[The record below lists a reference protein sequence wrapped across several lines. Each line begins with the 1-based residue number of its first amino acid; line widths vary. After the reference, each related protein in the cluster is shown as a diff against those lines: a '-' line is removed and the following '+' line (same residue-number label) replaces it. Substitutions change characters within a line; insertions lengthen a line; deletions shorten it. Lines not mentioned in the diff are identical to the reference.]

1 MLSIRNITKSFGS
14 FAVFRSVSFEVGQG
28 QYFVLLGASGVGKS
42 VLLETIAGLI
52 WPDAGRIFLD
62 GRDVTNEKIQRRK
75 FGLVFQNSALFP
87 HMTVYDNIAYP
98 LRCKGLKNSQI
109 QERVDQIAEDFAV
122 TGFLKR
128 RVQTLSGGQSQRI
141 SLARVVVREPQC
153 LLLDEPISSLDAKSR
168 PQIRALLR
176 KINRQGQTI
185 VHVTHDYTEAVSLG
199 THIAVMDAG
208 RIAQAGTVEEV
219 FQRPKSEF
227 IARFVGIRNF
237 FKGQLSTGRLTA
249 EKPAEWHGHPGR
261 VFTPQDALRRG
272 FKHVP
277 HLRQF
282 VTDGLGLS
290 VMTDSAA
297 GIGFVIVRSE
307 DVTICSA
314 AMNAHTSARNNF
326 EGTIVDIIPAATGI
340 EVMIDVGA
348 GKPVEVAA
356 MISAESVKALELH
369 CGKRVWISFK
379 ASAARYVEQ

>member
-62 GRDVTNEKIQRRK
+62 GRDVTDEKIQKRK

-109 QERVDQIAEDFAV
+109 QKRVDQIAEDFAV

-141 SLARVVVREPQC
+141 SLARVVVSEPRC

-168 PQIRALLR
+168 PQMRALLR

-249 EKPAEWHGHPGR
+249 EKPADGP
-261 VFTPQDALRRG
+261 AN
-272 FKHVP
+272 
-277 HLRQF
+277 LRQF

-290 VMTDSAA
+290 VMTDSVA

-307 DVTICSA
+307 DVTIYNA

-340 EVMIDVGA
+340 EVLIDVGA

>member
-1 MLSIRNITKSFGS
+1 MLSVKNISKSLGTLSIRD
-14 FAVFRSVSFEVGQG
+14 VSFEVQQG
-28 QYFVLLGASGVGKS
+28 QYFVLLGASGAGKS
-42 VLLETIAGLI
+42 VLLETIAGLNH
-52 WPDAGRIFLD
+52 PAAGQVFLD
-62 GRDVTNEKIQRRK
+62 GKDITNEDIQKRRI
-75 FGLVFQNSALFP
+75 GLVFQNSTLFP
-87 HMTVYDNIAYP
+87 HMTVYENIAYP
-98 LRCKGLKNSQI
+98 LRCRKLKNVQI
-109 QERVDQIAEDFAV
+109 HKRVAGLAEDFAIIYL
-122 TGFLKR
+122 LKR
-128 RVQTLSGGQSQRI
+128 KVQTLSGGESQRI
-141 SLARVVVREPQC
+141 SLARAVASEPRC

-208 RIAQAGTVEEV
+208 RITQAGTVEEV

-249 EKPAEWHGHPGR
+249 EKPADGP
-261 VFTPQDALRRG
+261 AN
-272 FKHVP
+272 
-277 HLRQF
+277 LRQF
-282 VTDGLGLS
+282 VTDSLGLS
-290 VMTDSAA
+290 VMTDSVA
-297 GIGFVIVRSE
+297 GIGFVMVRSE

-340 EVMIDVGA
+340 EVLIDVGA

>member
-62 GRDVTNEKIQRRK
+62 GRDVTDEKIQKRK

-128 RVQTLSGGQSQRI
+128 RVQTLSGGESQRI
-141 SLARVVVREPQC
+141 SLARVVVREPRC
-153 LLLDEPISSLDAKSR
+153 LLLDEPLSSLDAKSR
-168 PQIRALLR
+168 PQMRALLR

-237 FKGQLSTGRLTA
+237 FKGQL
-249 EKPAEWHGHPGR
+249 EKPANGP
-261 VFTPQDALRRG
+261 AN
-272 FKHVP
+272 
-277 HLRQF
+277 LRQF

-290 VMTDSAA
+290 VMTDSVA
-297 GIGFVIVRSE
+297 GIGFVMVRSE
-307 DVTICSA
+307 DVTIFNA

-340 EVMIDVGA
+340 EVLIDVGA

>member
-62 GRDVTNEKIQRRK
+62 GRDVTNEKIQKRK

-141 SLARVVVREPQC
+141 SLARVVVREPRC
-153 LLLDEPISSLDAKSR
+153 LLLDEPLSSLDAKSR
-168 PQIRALLR
+168 PQMRALLR

-249 EKPAEWHGHPGR
+249 EKPADGP
-261 VFTPQDALRRG
+261 ANLRR
-272 FKHVP
+272 
-277 HLRQF
+277 F
-282 VTDGLGLS
+282 VTDGLDLS
-290 VMTDSAA
+290 VMTDSVA
-297 GIGFVIVRSE
+297 GIGFVMVRSE
-307 DVTICSA
+307 DVTIYNA

-340 EVMIDVGA
+340 EVLIDVGV

>member
-1 MLSIRNITKSFGS
+1 MLSVKNISKSLGTLAIRD
-14 FAVFRSVSFEVGQG
+14 VSFEVQPG
-28 QYFVLLGASGVGKS
+28 QYFVLLGASGAGKS

-62 GRDVTNEKIQRRK
+62 GRDVTDEKIQKRK

-109 QERVDQIAEDFAV
+109 QERVDRIAEDFAV

-128 RVQTLSGGQSQRI
+128 RIQTLSGGESQRI
-141 SLARVVVREPQC
+141 SLARAVASEPRC

-237 FKGQLSTGRLTA
+237 FKGQL
-249 EKPAEWHGHPGR
+249 EKPVDGPAN
-261 VFTPQDALRRG
+261 
-272 FKHVP
+272 
-277 HLRQF
+277 LRQF
-282 VTDGLGLS
+282 VADGLGLS
-290 VMTDSAA
+290 VMTDSVA
-297 GIGFVIVRSE
+297 GIGFVMVRSE

-340 EVMIDVGA
+340 EVLIDVGA

-356 MISAESVKALELH
+356 MISAESVKSLELH

>member
-62 GRDVTNEKIQRRK
+62 GRDVTDEKIQKRK
-75 FGLVFQNSALFP
+75 IGLVFQKSALFP
-87 HMTVYDNIAYP
+87 HMTVCDNIAYP

-109 QERVDQIAEDFAV
+109 QERVARIAEDFAV
-122 TGFLKR
+122 TGLLKR
-128 RVQTLSGGQSQRI
+128 RVQTLSGGESQRI
-141 SLARVVVREPQC
+141 SLARVVAREPRC

-168 PQIRALLR
+168 PQMRALLR

-208 RIAQAGTVEEV
+208 RIAQVGTVEEV

-227 IARFVGIRNF
+227 VARFVGIRNF
-237 FKGQLSTGRLTA
+237 FKGRL
-249 EKPAEWHGHPGR
+249 EKPADGP
-261 VFTPQDALRRG
+261 AN
-272 FKHVP
+272 
-277 HLRQF
+277 LRQF

-290 VMTDSAA
+290 VMTDSVA
-297 GIGFVIVRSE
+297 GIGFVMVRSE
-307 DVTICSA
+307 DVTICNA
-314 AMNAHTSARNNF
+314 AMNARTSARNNF

-340 EVMIDVGA
+340 EVLIDIGV

-356 MISAESVKALELH
+356 MISAESVKVLELH
-369 CGKRVWISFK
+369 CGKKVWISFK

>member
-1 MLSIRNITKSFGS
+1 MLSVKNISKSLGTLAIRD
-14 FAVFRSVSFEVGQG
+14 VSFEVQPG
-28 QYFVLLGASGVGKS
+28 QYFVLLGASGAGKS

-62 GRDVTNEKIQRRK
+62 GRDVTDEKIQKRK

-87 HMTVYDNIAYP
+87 HMTVYDNIAYS

-109 QERVDQIAEDFAV
+109 QERVDRIAEDFAV

-128 RVQTLSGGQSQRI
+128 RVQTLSGGESQRI
-141 SLARVVVREPQC
+141 SLARAVASEPRC

-237 FKGQLSTGRLTA
+237 FKGQL
-249 EKPAEWHGHPGR
+249 EKPVDGPAN
-261 VFTPQDALRRG
+261 
-272 FKHVP
+272 
-277 HLRQF
+277 LRQF
-282 VTDGLGLS
+282 VADGLGLS
-290 VMTDSAA
+290 VMTDSVA
-297 GIGFVIVRSE
+297 GIGFVMVRSE

-340 EVMIDVGA
+340 EVLIDVGA

-356 MISAESVKALELH
+356 MISAESVKSLELH